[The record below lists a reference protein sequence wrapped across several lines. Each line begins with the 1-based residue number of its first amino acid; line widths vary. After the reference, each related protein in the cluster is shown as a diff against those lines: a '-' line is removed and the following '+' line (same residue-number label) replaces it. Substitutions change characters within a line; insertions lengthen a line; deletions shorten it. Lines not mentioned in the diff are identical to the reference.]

1 MALRE
6 LHKILTFEE
15 NSAVTSQSPEEDASI
30 LSVVLSF
37 LKMDY
42 ICSLEFYLLFVY

>member
-15 NSAVTSQSPEEDASI
+15 NSGVASQSPEEGASI

-42 ICSLEFYLLFVY
+42 ICSYLLFVY